1 MKQVTSLFFLL
12 IVNVLIH
19 QQAFAA
25 DVATLK
31 VSLREP
37 IGIAWRDELI
47 KYPLSFK
54 AGLWTGPAVLSVTDD
69 KGQEL
74 TSQIT
79 DLQRHADQSIASLVL
94 WLKVDLDADQA
105 RTFTVRPGV
114 QGQAPTA
121 TTGSL
126 VAKADAQ
133 QIELLTDAP
142 KAVGIRLLAGK
153 REFTPA
159 IAASQAP
166 GPIRSLLLPSGKS
179 VGKGTI
185 QAPFAIKSYEAT
197 LDHAGPLFAQ
207 ATVRYT
213 MEQGYWTMKVRVI
226 RGCPMVLIEE
236 EFDTGDSGQTWE
248 NIDRFYQLNLSSASN
263 PGGSG
268 AFTPTQ
274 AFFTGRTDKDDY
286 RDLLRE
292 QVPATIR
299 DGGTLQKST
308 GMQISGY
315 TIKPDASRT
324 DFFLMPWPT
333 WSPRVGGFY
342 RFVEPGGDAIGIAT
356 VRLEGWR
363 NPLALRITNTPQGP
377 MLNLPMQVYRQGW
390 TTEGFGN
397 PSPNYTG
404 RTLGVPPTTGWRS
417 YGIMLTTAGDETKD
431 LLGSLTGT
439 AFKLGTHP
447 LDQIKDWIV
456 DWPDPMAQA
465 KWTDVPTPAGEN
477 LIKTMRDWITLRRE
491 TGNFGVFSMWTYYSL
506 TRKARYDAAR
516 AIIDDPAQLSA
527 SQRKTLRQLLAYQA
541 YVMNSVEVF
550 PWGIGSH
557 LGNPNMSIMCMDARV
572 KASLLIK
579 DHPFYRDVW
588 GKETNEFCKLYIDRY
603 TRETGAPFE
612 NCHYTL
618 CVTIWELAQVNQSMR
633 EAGLGDFFDTPRFK
647 AFSRFMLDWLA
658 PPDPRFLNHRLIT
671 SFGNGSSYM
680 SMPLNTGQYL
690 VEYYKERDPLLAS
703 QIQWFTNQTQPEKN
717 KLKIVTDAVPA
728 LTSVHH
734 KDYGVMFRHGFGTP
748 FETYFHLL
756 AGDCEGHYEWE
767 TEQMAYTLYA
777 KGQPINLHF
786 GNGYHPMFSRPWM
799 RNRVSIDHMREIN
812 ERHDPKILKSDL
824 SPEADYVHASKSFDR
839 IQPLVTEY
847 PILDKPKGL
856 FNKDIEPPNTPI
868 QTIPLVTWHRQIMF
882 LKDADPAGP
891 NYFVLRE
898 TFTGQPTR
906 PTDLSFWFLAN
917 TMTRAGDTYS
927 FDGQC
932 KVDMDV
938 FVHTPASGEP
948 QTDSYGHTQHPYRRL
963 VGFDPA
969 FHPNG
974 VLAENQLLLR
984 LKQPAKEGYLVVL
997 YPRLKGIDAPAQY
1010 ERLSPSAVKVT
1021 TPLSTDYVF
1030 MDSSPMTF
1038 EDAKLKFA
1046 GTAAAVRFFGDGSV
1060 VVVNQQGPIK
1070 LTIAGKT
1077 IAGSEGFT
1085 LTLKDGKVVSKQLR
1099 DGAKLAVD

>member
-12 IVNVLIH
+12 LVNVLIH

-25 DVATLK
+25 DVTPLK
-31 VSLREP
+31 LSLREP
-37 IGIAWRDELI
+37 IGITWRDELI
-47 KYPLSFK
+47 QYPLSFK
-54 AGLWTGPAVLSVTDD
+54 AGLWTAPAVLSVADD

-79 DLQRHADQSIASLVL
+79 DLQRHTDGSVASLVL
-94 WLKVDLDADQA
+94 WLKVDLNADQA

-114 QGQAPTA
+114 QGQALTT

-126 VAKADAQ
+126 IAKADSQ

-159 IAASQAP
+159 IASSQAP

-179 VGKGTI
+179 VGNGTI
-185 QAPFAIKSYEAT
+185 QAPFTIKSYEAT
-197 LDHAGPLFAQ
+197 LDHTGPLFAQ

-226 RGCPMVLIEE
+226 QGCPMVLIDEA
-236 EFDTGDSGQTWE
+236 FDTGDSGQTYE
-248 NIDRFYQLNLSSASN
+248 NIDRFYQLNL
-263 PGGSG
+263 SG

-292 QVPATIR
+292 KVPATVR
-299 DGGTLQKST
+299 DGGTLQNST

-315 TIKPDASRT
+315 TIKSDAART
-324 DFFLMPWPT
+324 DYYLMPWPT

-342 RFVEPGGDAIGIAT
+342 RFVEPGGEAIGIAT

-363 NPLALRITNTPQGP
+363 NPLALRITNTPDGP
-377 MLNLPMQVYRQGW
+377 TLNLPLQFYKQGW
-390 TTEGFGN
+390 PTEGFGYK
-397 PSPNYTG
+397 SPNYTG
-404 RTLGVPPTTGWRS
+404 RTLGVPPTTAKRS
-417 YGIMLTTAGDETKD
+417 YGIMLSSAEDETKTQIA
-431 LLGSLTGT
+431 SLTT
-439 AFKLGTHP
+439 TSFKLGTHT
-447 LDQIKDWIV
+447 LDEIKDWTL
-456 DWPDPMAQA
+456 DWPDPLAGA
-465 KWTDVPTPAGEN
+465 AWNPTSTEAGDKA
-477 LIKTMRDWITLRRE
+477 IKLMRDWIALRTE
-491 TGNFGVFSMWTYYSL
+491 TGNFGVFSMWTYYTLTKRGRYEAVRSL
-506 TRKARYDAAR
+506 
-516 AIIDDPAQLSA
+516 IDDPAKLSA
-527 SQRKTLRQLLAYQA
+527 EQRKTLRRLVAYQA
-541 YVMNSVEVF
+541 YVMNSSEVF
-550 PWGIGSH
+550 PWGVGSH
-557 LGNPNMSIMCMDARV
+557 LGNPNMSIMCMDARA
-572 KASLLIK
+572 KAAALIK
-579 DHPFYRDVW
+579 DHPIYTSVW
-588 GKETNEFCKLYIDRY
+588 GKATVEFCKEYIERY
-603 TRETGAPFE
+603 TRTSGAPFE

-618 CVTIWELAQVNQSMR
+618 VVTIPELAQVNDFMR
-633 EAGLGDFFDTPRFK
+633 AAGLGDFFDTPRFT
-647 AFSRFMLDWLA
+647 AFARFIFDWLA
-658 PPDPRFLNHRLIT
+658 PPDPRFLNHRLVT

-680 SMPLNTGQYL
+680 SMPPATGKML
-690 VEYYKERDPLLAS
+690 IEYFKDKDPMLAS
-703 QIQWFTNQTQPEKN
+703 QMQWFTNQTLPEKS
-717 KLKIVTDAVPA
+717 KLNLVTEAVPPLA
-728 LTSVHH
+728 SVHH
-734 KDYGVMFRHGFGTP
+734 QDYGVIFRHGFGTP
-748 FETYFHLL
+748 YETYFHLL

-786 GNGYHPMFSRPWM
+786 GNGYHPMFSRPWL
-799 RNRVSIDHMREIN
+799 RNRVSIDHLREIN
-812 ERHDPKILKSDL
+812 ERHDPKILKADL
-824 SPEADYVHASKSFDR
+824 SSAADYVHATKDFDQLR
-839 IQPLVTEY
+839 ALTSEY

-856 FNKDIEPPNTPI
+856 NNKDIEPPQTPI

-898 TFTGQPTR
+898 TFSGQPTR

-917 TMTRAGDTYS
+917 TMTRAGDIYS

-938 FVHTPASGEP
+938 FVHTPASSEP
-948 QTDSYGHTQHPYRRL
+948 QTDTYGHPQHPYRRL

-1046 GTAAAVRFFGDGSV
+1046 GTAAAVRYYNDGQV
-1060 VVVNQQGPIK
+1060 IVINQQGPIK

-1077 IAGSEGFT
+1077 ISGSEGFT
-1085 LTLKDGKVVSKQLR
+1085 VTLKEGKVVSQQLR
-1099 DGAKLAVD
+1099 DGAKLATE